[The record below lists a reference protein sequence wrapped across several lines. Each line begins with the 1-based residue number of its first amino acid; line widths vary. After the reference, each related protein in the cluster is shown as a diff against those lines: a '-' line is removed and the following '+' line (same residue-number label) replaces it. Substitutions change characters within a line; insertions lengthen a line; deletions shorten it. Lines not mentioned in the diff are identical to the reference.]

1 MLNSVPKSVDKRL
14 HPLVMYDPDLY
25 ELKEATGIGIF
36 EPGTLLERE
45 IDKDQM
51 IGVLGYTALGM
62 VLLVVATMVIMFPL
76 MMTSLIRFDYYFNVY
91 IDPIAMLI
99 LTGAEI
105 AFVIPP
111 LYYIKKRG
119 LPRSALG
126 IKNMLSPIDVILGLS
141 IGAAMLGANLI
152 FSWIIEEVT
161 GPSLPG
167 GEGLLVARN
176 WPEMIA
182 WAFVMLVFVG
192 FTEELIFRG
201 FMQRRM
207 EMYFRGRGTSNYKI
221 VALLVSS
228 FIFAAIHLD
237 LIGLPTR
244 FVLGIFLGFLAQQR
258 KYNLLGPSV
267 AHGVNNAVVVLLSS
281 LPFLF

>member
-1 MLNSVPKSVDKRL
+1 MNERL
-14 HPLVMYDPDLY
+14 HPLVMDDPDLY
-25 ELKEATGIGIF
+25 ELEETTGIGIF
-36 EPGTLLERE
+36 EPGTVLESQ
-45 IDKDQM
+45 IDRDQM

-62 VLLVVATMVIMFPL
+62 VLMVVATVVVMIPLIMTGLIVITP
-76 MMTSLIRFDYYFNVY
+76 YYFI
-91 IDPIAMLI
+91 IDPVAMLI
-99 LTGAEI
+99 TTVAEV
-105 AFVIPP
+105 AFVVPP
-111 LYYIKKRG
+111 LYYIKKYG

-126 IKNMLSPIDVILGLS
+126 IKNMLSPIDAMLGLVF
-141 IGAAMLGANLI
+141 GAIMLGANI
-152 FSWIIEEVT
+152 AISWLVT
-161 GPSLPG
+161 EISGPAPPG
-167 GEGLLVARN
+167 GEDILVARN

-228 FIFAAIHLD
+228 FIFAVIHLD
-237 LIGLPTR
+237 IVGLPTR
-244 FVLGIFLGFLAQQR
+244 TALGIFLGFLAQQR
-258 KYNLLGPSV
+258 KYNILGPSI
-267 AHGVNNAVVVLLSS
+267 AHGINNTVVVFLTS

>member
-1 MLNSVPKSVDKRL
+1 
-14 HPLVMYDPDLY
+14 MYDPDLN
-25 ELKEATGIGIF
+25 ELEEATGIGIF
-36 EPGTLLERE
+36 EPGTLLERQ
-45 IDKDQM
+45 IDRDQI

-62 VLLVVATMVIMFPL
+62 VLMVVGTIIIMFPL
-76 MMTSLIRFDYYFNVY
+76 MMASLIWVDYYFNVY
-91 IDPIAMLI
+91 IDPLAMLI

-126 IKNMLSPIDVILGLS
+126 IKNMRSPIDMILGLS
-141 IGAAMLGANLI
+141 IGAVMFGANI
-152 FSWIIEEVT
+152 VFSWVISELT
-161 GPSLPG
+161 GPLPPG

-201 FMQRRM
+201 FLQRRM

-221 VALLVSS
+221 VALLISS

-244 FVLGIFLGFLAQQR
+244 FVLGILLGFLAQQR
-258 KYNLLGPSV
+258 NYNLLGPSV
-267 AHGVNNAVVVLLSS
+267 AHGVNNAVVVFLSS

>member
-1 MLNSVPKSVDKRL
+1 MLNSGIKPVNQRL
-14 HPLVMYDPDLY
+14 HPLVMDDPDLY
-25 ELKEATGIGIF
+25 ELEEATGIGIF
-36 EPGTLLERE
+36 EPGTLLERQ
-45 IDKDQM
+45 IDRDQM
-51 IGVLGYTALGM
+51 IGVLAYTALGM
-62 VLLVVATMVIMFPL
+62 VLMVVATFVIMIPL
-76 MMTSLIRFDYYFNVY
+76 MMAGLIVIIGYSVY
-91 IDPIAMLI
+91 IDPLALI
-99 LTGAEI
+99 LTTAAEI

-111 LYYIKKRG
+111 MYYIRKHG
-119 LPRSALG
+119 LPKTAIG
-126 IKNMLSPIDVILGLS
+126 IKNMISPLDAILGLI
-141 IGAAMLGANLI
+141 IGAAMIGANI
-152 FSWIIEEVT
+152 AISWFVTEVS
-161 GPSLPG
+161 GPSPPG
-167 GEGLLVARN
+167 GEELLVARN

-182 WAFVMLVFVG
+182 WTIAMLVFVG

-221 VALLVSS
+221 VALLISS

-258 KYNLLGPSV
+258 NYNIIGPSV
-267 AHGVNNAVVVLLSS
+267 AHGMNNAVVVLLSS

>member
-1 MLNSVPKSVDKRL
+1 MLNSVAKSVNLRL
-14 HPLVMYDPDLY
+14 HPLVMDDPDLY
-25 ELKEATGIGIF
+25 ELEEAMGIGIF
-36 EPGTLLERE
+36 EPGTLLESQ
-45 IDKDQM
+45 IDQNQM
-51 IGVLGYTALGM
+51 LGVLAYTALGM
-62 VLLVVATMVIMFPL
+62 ILMVVATVIVMIPL
-76 MMTSLIRFDYYFNVY
+76 IGMGLIVIYPYVY
-91 IDPIAMLI
+91 IDPVAMI
-99 LTGAEI
+99 ITTVSEV

-111 LYYIKKRG
+111 MYYIKKNG
-119 LPRSALG
+119 LPKSAIG
-126 IKNMLSPIDVILGLS
+126 IKNMISPMDVILGLI
-141 IGAAMLGANLI
+141 IGAAMLGANI
-152 FSWIIEEVT
+152 GISWLMTEAT
-161 GPSLPG
+161 GPPAPG
-167 GEGLLVARN
+167 AEEILLARN

-221 VALLVSS
+221 LALLVSS

-258 KYNLLGPSV
+258 KYNILGPSV
-267 AHGVNNAVVVLLSS
+267 AHGMNNAVVVLLSS